1 MILKEQLRKNV
12 ANINRSF
19 LLRILDTKFLN
30 HGQQLRGY
38 LCFVFAHSEKLKI
51 VSLFSVFLLL
61 KRRIPFREVFTLRVT
76 HTKIL
81 KGNFESNF
89 EPKKG
94 KIAFKDFLKIDEIK
108 NCKLRKSFSI
118 EIQSQ

>member
-1 MILKEQLRKNV
+1 MILKAQQRKNV
-12 ANINRSF
+12 ANINQSF

-30 HGQQLRGY
+30 HGRQLRGY

-61 KRRIPFREVFTLRVT
+61 ERRIPFREVFTFRAT

-81 KGNFESNF
+81 KGNFGSNF

-94 KIAFKDFLKIDEIK
+94 KISFKDFLKIDEIQ
-108 NCKLRKSFSI
+108 NCKFKVQTRT
-118 EIQSQ
+118 